1 VEVLA
6 EVRQQPLLL
15 VALAVAVVML
25 VPLEQQL
32 LVKVMLV
39 ALVLMVALLTQQEAV
54 VALVRLA
61 VRQRA
66 VLHLLV
72 MEAMAYLHLYQA
84 QA

>member
-1 VEVLA
+1 VAVLVA
-6 EVRQQPLLL
+6 VRQQPLLL

-25 VPLEQQL
+25 VPLERQL
-32 LVKVMLV
+32 LAKVMLV
-39 ALVLMVALLTQQEAV
+39 VLVLMVVLMTQQGVV
-54 VALVRLA
+54 VAQVRLA

-72 MEAMAYLHLYQA
+72 MEATAYLRLFLA